1 MTSESNFSDFLS
13 MGPFYFVLQNEM
25 PFIVGSSPV
34 TEETPLLQFPQDEDE
49 IYGRFSPAKKKTIL
63 ALVSLTGLLPSM
75 LEKYRS
81 V

>member
-1 MTSESNFSDFLS
+1 MN
-13 MGPFYFVLQNEM
+13 MA
-25 PFIVGSSPV
+25 PV
-34 TEETPLLQFPQDEDE
+34 TEETPLLQFPQDHDE

-63 ALVSLTGLLPSM
+63 GLVSLTGLLPSM